1 MTWTE
6 LAKQPYTQK
15 RNNLKEIKK
24 NARELMIHVVA
35 SMCDNKYI
43 LSLKKNSDGEFK
55 MSGRGYSLS
64 NFGFEASVYEIEWT
78 ADEGDWSKVINIINS
93 GYQRIDKIVSR

>member
-1 MTWTE
+1 MTYTD
-6 LAKQPYTQK
+6 LACRPSIQMRK
-15 RNNLKEIKK
+15 NLKEVKK
-24 NARELMIHVVA
+24 NARELKIHIVG

-55 MSGRGYSLS
+55 MSGGRFSLS
-64 NFGFEASVYEIEWT
+64 NFGFKSPVYEIEWA
-78 ADEGDWSKVINIINS
+78 ADEGDWREVIDIING